1 MKKNVTSITNP
12 DDLDKALKHTSPF
25 TWISLGIVAALLM
38 AFFAWSL
45 IYKIA
50 IKITGIANVNSNEI
64 TLHVE
69 ESRLNELAVG
79 QKVYINDKN
88 GEILSIKDDGQPVV
102 SNMNLEDGEYTYSIV
117 LKEVHPFEF
126 LIGK

>member
-12 DDLDKALKHTSPF
+12 DDLDKVLKHTSPF
-25 TWISLGIVAALLM
+25 TWVSLGIVAALLI
-38 AFFAWSL
+38 AFFACSL

-64 TLHVE
+64 TLHIE

-102 SNMNLEDGEYTYSIV
+102 SNMNLEDGEYTHSIV
-117 LKEVHPFEF
+117 LKEIHPFEF

>member
-50 IKITGIANVNSNEI
+50 IKITGIANANSNEI

>member
-12 DDLDKALKHTSPF
+12 DDLDKVLKHTSPF

>member
-12 DDLDKALKHTSPF
+12 DDLDKVLKHTSPF
-25 TWISLGIVAALLM
+25 TWVSLGIVAALLI

-64 TLHVE
+64 TLHIE

-102 SNMNLEDGEYTYSIV
+102 SNMNLEDGEYTHSIV
-117 LKEVHPFEF
+117 LKEIHPFEF

>member
-1 MKKNVTSITNP
+1 MKKNVTNITNP
-12 DDLDKALKHTSPF
+12 DDLDKVLKHTSPF

-38 AFFAWSL
+38 TFFAWSL

-102 SNMNLEDGEYTYSIV
+102 SNMNLEDGEYTYFIV

>member
-12 DDLDKALKHTSPF
+12 DDLDKVLKHTSPF
-25 TWISLGIVAALLM
+25 TWVSLGIVAALLI

-64 TLHVE
+64 TLHIE

-117 LKEVHPFEF
+117 LKEIHPFEF

>member
-12 DDLDKALKHTSPF
+12 DDLDKVLKHTSPF
-25 TWISLGIVAALLM
+25 TWVSLGIVAALLIT
-38 AFFAWSL
+38 FFAWSL

-64 TLHVE
+64 TLHIE

-117 LKEVHPFEF
+117 LKEIHPFEF

>member
-12 DDLDKALKHTSPF
+12 DDLDKVLKHTSPF
-25 TWISLGIVAALLM
+25 TWISLGLVAALLM

-117 LKEVHPFEF
+117 LKEVHPF
-126 LIGK
+126 

>member
-12 DDLDKALKHTSPF
+12 DDLDKVLKNTSPF

>member
-12 DDLDKALKHTSPF
+12 DDLDKVLKHTSPF
-25 TWISLGIVAALLM
+25 TWVSLGIVAALLI

-64 TLHVE
+64 ILHIE
-69 ESRLNELAVG
+69 ESRLNKLAVG

-117 LKEVHPFEF
+117 LKEIHPFEF